1 LFPDDKRANAIRP
14 YGINSKSITMLE
26 WVGMDKGFSQPYD
39 TPI

>member
-1 LFPDDKRANAIRP
+1 
-14 YGINSKSITMLE
+14 MLE